1 MFWIVG
7 ADSVVQ
13 ALGRAQGGLAAFF
26 AEQLEHV
33 PFEGFRFYDLVFP
46 LFVFILGVS
55 VVLSLDKIL
64 LREGRAAALG
74 RILRR
79 AALLFLL
86 GVFSDG
92 GFAAPPDQNVLC
104 GVLQRLALCYLFT
117 SLLYCWLKPRALL
130 GAFFALL
137 LGYWAL
143 LCFVPIPG
151 IGVSL
156 TPEANWPKFI
166 DELLPPYHLEDAEG
180 WLSTLPAVASCLL
193 GVFAALLLKDSA
205 IAEEKKACGFVAGGV
220 LLAALGCAWGLQFPV
235 VKRLWTSS
243 YVLVAGG
250 WSFALLGVFYY
261 IIDIKK
267 RQAWAQPFVWIGVNP
282 LTIYL
287 AWDLVDFRGL
297 AERLAGGPLIALAL
311 CLLSAWFLY
320 RKQVFLRL

>member
-13 ALGRAQGGLAAFF
+13 ALGRSRGGLAAFL
-26 AEQLEHV
+26 AGQLEHA

-46 LFVFILGVS
+46 LFVFIVGVS
-55 VVLSLDKIL
+55 VVLSLDRLL

-117 SLLYCWLKPRALL
+117 SLLYLWLKPRALL

-151 IGVSL
+151 LGVSL
-156 TPEANWPKFI
+156 TPDANWPRFV

-180 WLSTLPAVASCLL
+180 WLSTLPAAASCLL
-193 GVFAALLLKDSA
+193 GVFAALLLKERSIPEDR
-205 IAEEKKACGFVAGGV
+205 KAFGFMAGGV
-220 LLAALGCAWGLQFPV
+220 LLAAVGYAWGLQFPV

-243 YVLVAGG
+243 FVLVAGG
-250 WSFALLGVFYY
+250 WSFALLGLFHYL
-261 IIDIKK
+261 IDL
-267 RQAWAQPFVWIGVNP
+267 RGWQAWTRPFVWIGMNP

-297 AERLAGGPLIALAL
+297 AERLAGGPLTALAL
-311 CLLSAWFLY
+311 CLGLAWFLH